1 MEEMTTMFNADQ
13 LSGLMAGGI
22 LGIFL
27 GGMFVLQI
35 ALEIL
40 QIIGGWKVF
49 NKFGEPGWKAIIPF
63 YNFYVEYKYTWK
75 PMMALPVCILG
86 IGGGIAMQYVAE
98 GSALQMIFS
107 LAFLVG
113 WVLSLVGFHKLS
125 KAFGK
130 GIGFTIGMVL
140 LPGIFR
146 IILGFG
152 KAQYVGNSS
161 VTEQK

>member
-1 MEEMTTMFNADQ
+1 MEGLSVDM
-13 LSGLMAGGI
+13 LSGILVGGI
-22 LGIFL
+22 LAV
-27 GGMFVLQI
+27 FVFGEIVSLI
-35 ALEIL
+35 MAILE
-40 QIIGGWKVF
+40 IIGGWKVF
-49 NKFGEPGWKAIIPF
+49 QKFGEPGWKAIIPF

-75 PMMALPVCILG
+75 PIMALPVIILG
-86 IGGGIAMQYVAE
+86 IGGGIAMECVAE
-98 GSALQMIFS
+98 GSVLQTVFS
-107 LAFLVG
+107 LVFLVG
-113 WVLSLVGFHKLS
+113 WVFSIVGFHKLS

-140 LPGIFR
+140 FPGIFR